1 MTLNVVVFPA
11 PFGPISPAVVPSST
25 SNETS
30 SSAVIPPKRRVTF
43 RSESRLIRSKYPTEL
58 AAGSLGEHDLGAA
71 RRGDRLA
78 LAVRGVGGAEDE
90 PARPVHDASLG
101 AEQAGPRRAVVV
113 DAEVAGQEMLV
124 LLHQRPARAAHRC
137 VEERR
142 DHAAVGAVAA
152 AEEEAGLRR
161 RGPLDD

>member
-43 RSESRLIRSKYPTEL
+43 RTESRLIRSKYPTEL
-58 AAGSLGEHDLGAA
+58 AAGSLGEHDYLGAA

-78 LAVRGVGGAEDE
+78 LAVREVGGAEDE
-90 PARPVHDASLG
+90 PARPVHDSRLG
-101 AEQAGPRRAVVV
+101 TEQ
-113 DAEVAGQEMLV
+113 
-124 LLHQRPARAAHRC
+124 
-137 VEERR
+137 
-142 DHAAVGAVAA
+142 
-152 AEEEAGLRR
+152 
-161 RGPLDD
+161 